1 MMVYDTT
8 LNNLFI
14 WTGAAWESVPA
25 SGDSS
30 NTQVIFNDNGNL
42 SGDSGLTY
50 NKTTKDLSAAGN
62 IVVSTSG
69 KGIDFTATPGIGTSE
84 LLNDYE
90 EGVWTPVVADAA
102 TGGNQGTTATAVGLY
117 TKVGRLVTVHFEVTG
132 IDTTGLN
139 AGNALNI
146 RGLPFTASSAT
157 TQFGTI
163 TGVRITFSGFL
174 TCGAYNGTAFQ
185 IYQTSSGGAL
195 ADIKVSGFTSGT
207 AAVYGTL
214 TYLA

>member
-1 MMVYDTT
+1 
-8 LNNLFI
+8 
-14 WTGAAWESVPA
+14 
-25 SGDSS
+25 
-30 NTQVIFNDNGNL
+30 
-42 SGDSGLTY
+42 
-50 NKTTKDLSAAGN
+50 
-62 IVVSTSG
+62 
-69 KGIDFTATPGIGTSE
+69 
-84 LLNDYE
+84 
-90 EGVWTPVVADAA
+90 
-102 TGGNQGTTATAVGLY
+102 
-117 TKVGRLVTVHFEVTG
+117 VTVHFEVTG
-132 IDTTGLN
+132 INTTGLN

-163 TGVRITFSGFL
+163 TGVLITFSGFL